1 MNLLLLLFPSLLTLQ
16 VSASSAILEVKVPDL
31 PVVALF
37 GQDAILNC
45 SFSPI
50 SPFNMSALSLFW
62 QLTDTKRSVHSFWAG
77 RDQLAEQAE
86 GFVNRTSLFH
96 SQLSSGNTSLLLRNV
111 QISDDGSFTCFVSM
125 NSYNSASMLLQ
136 VAASYSKP
144 AVTMEPNS
152 NLRPGDHVSLSCTA
166 YGGFPMAEVLWQ
178 DGSGHNLTDNVTSSQ
193 VANEE
198 GLFSLRSVLKVVVE
212 PNSTYVCRVKNPV
225 LGEDSHA
232 SVTITGQGILPM
244 VYFQDVFPT
253 VALWVTVGLAVCLL
267 ALLVALAVVCR
278 RKIKESCE
286 EAKAA
291 EEGKLEEDD
300 SKTAPGK
307 PTRGFLISRGVSVCA
322 LQELRLI
329 APAAAPT
336 TPHPSDLVCQGK
348 SGNPEERTL
357 TGANESLF
365 SSLCGSFM
373 LRFYD
378 TSEELKGLGCGD
390 VGFVLSAMML

>member
-232 SVTITGQGILPM
+232 SVTITD
-244 VYFQDVFPT
+244 FQDVFPT

-286 EAKAA
+286 EAKA
-291 EEGKLEEDD
+291 GKD
-300 SKTAPGK
+300 SLGGCHHCLFTIK
-307 PTRGFLISRGVSVCA
+307 RSVHYG
-322 LQELRLI
+322 Q
-329 APAAAPT
+329 T
-336 TPHPSDLVCQGK
+336 TI
-348 SGNPEERTL
+348 
-357 TGANESLF
+357 
-365 SSLCGSFM
+365 
-373 LRFYD
+373 
-378 TSEELKGLGCGD
+378 
-390 VGFVLSAMML
+390 